1 MAEEKTQEQ
10 LLELVNF
17 YFLNSKF
24 DEAETE
30 FYNVLGKNPKC
41 WQAYCGLGL
50 IYEEKKDFVKAKQM
64 YDKTLELNKENK
76 VAKEHISKITGM
88 GNEQ

>member
-1 MAEEKTQEQ
+1 MTEESAQEQ
-10 LLELVNF
+10 LLELANF

-24 DEAETE
+24 EEAEIE
-30 FYNVLGKNPKC
+30 FYKVLEKDPKC
-41 WQAYCGLGL
+41 WQAYCSLGL
-50 IYEEKKDFVKAKQM
+50 IYEERQDFVKAKQM

-88 GNEQ
+88 NNE